1 MHVKCLEECLKYS
14 KILINLQFVVIFI
27 FFYMLKYSD
36 DKGKIGSLVK
46 IKWAIDLNIFSINLL
61 SEFLKEK
68 KNIFPMKITLLFQED
83 FITSSSHRIT
93 HFYKNSLRHSE
104 MCSHFGNVSVML

>member
-14 KILINLQFVVIFI
+14 KILINLQFVVIFF

-68 KNIFPMKITLLFQED
+68 KLYFSHENYTLIPEGPYY
-83 FITSSSHRIT
+83 
-93 HFYKNSLRHSE
+93 HFFS
-104 MCSHFGNVSVML
+104 